1 MTTYSSNRS
10 QIGHLFAH
18 KDLLVSWT
26 GRIVKARYQQSVL
39 GGLWAV
45 VQPLA
50 LALIFTAVF
59 TFVVRMDTGEIP
71 YIVFSYSALVPWLL
85 FEQSISSSVQ
95 SLVVNMGLVSKIY
108 FPREILPM
116 AEVAARLVDFCIA
129 FVVLIGFM
137 FYYGQ
142 SIFTF
147 NWLFLPIIL
156 TVQLCLVL
164 GIGLIGS
171 ALNVFFRDVS
181 HVVVLVLKI
190 WMYATPIIYPVTLV
204 EQQLS
209 SRGAE
214 NLLGF
219 YYLNP
224 MSAIIESYRNILL
237 YDQGLHSY
245 FGLSAIV
252 SIVVLAFGYWLFKR
266 LEFNFADVV

>member
-1 MTTYSSNRS
+1 MTTYSSNRT
-10 QIGHLFAH
+10 QLGQLIAH
-18 KDLLVSWT
+18 KDLLISWT

-71 YIVFSYSALVPWLL
+71 YIIFSYSALVPWLL

-116 AEVAARLVDFCIA
+116 AEVAARLVDFLIA

-137 FYYGQ
+137 LYYGRP
-142 SIFTF
+142 IFTL
-147 NWLFLPIIL
+147 NWIFLPVIL
-156 TVQLCLVL
+156 IVQLSLVL

-181 HVVVLVLKI
+181 HVVILILKV
-190 WMYATPIIYPVTLV
+190 WMYATPIIYPVSLV
-204 EQQLS
+204 EAQLA

-214 NLLGF
+214 NLLSLYF
-219 YYLNP
+219 INP
-224 MSAIIESYRNILL
+224 MAAIIESYRNVLL
-237 YDQGLHSY
+237 YDSGLNEY
-245 FGLSAIV
+245 FGLAAII
-252 SIVVLAFGYWLFKR
+252 SFVVLAFGYWLFKR
-266 LEFNFADVV
+266 LEFNFADIV